1 MNPAGLFLIGGAG
14 LAVVLSIVVWLFSRP
29 RTTVEDPNELRR
41 TLRSLRSSSPG
52 SAAPVHGD
60 GGLRVLGREDR
71 DAQPG
76 RPEDQR
82 DG

>member
-1 MNPAGLFLIGGAG
+1 MNPAVLFLIGGAG

-52 SAAPVHGD
+52 SATPVYGD
-60 GGLRVLGREDR
+60 GGLRVLGQEDW

>member
-1 MNPAGLFLIGGAG
+1 MNPAVLFLIGGAG

-41 TLRSLRSSSPG
+41 TLRSLRSASPG
-52 SAAPVHGD
+52 SATPVQGD
-60 GGLRVLGREDR
+60 GGLRVLGREDW

>member
-1 MNPAGLFLIGGAG
+1 MNPAVLFLIGGAG

-41 TLRSLRSSSPG
+41 TLRSLRSSSPCTG
-52 SAAPVHGD
+52 VAEPGD

>member
-1 MNPAGLFLIGGAG
+1 MNPAVLFLIGGAG

-29 RTTVEDPNELRR
+29 RTTVADPNELRR

-52 SAAPVHGD
+52 SATPVPGA
-60 GGLRVLGREDR
+60 GGLRVLGREDW

>member
-1 MNPAGLFLIGGAG
+1 MNPAVLFLIGGAG

-52 SAAPVHGD
+52 SATPLHVCAIRAG
-60 GGLRVLGREDR
+60 RVTFSSASNSGSK
-71 DAQPG
+71 
-76 RPEDQR
+76 
-82 DG
+82 

>member
-1 MNPAGLFLIGGAG
+1 MNPAVLFLIGGAG
-14 LAVVLSIVVWLFSRP
+14 LAVVLSILVWLFSRP
-29 RTTVEDPNELRR
+29 RTRVEDPNELRR
-41 TLRSLRSSSPG
+41 TLRSLRSSPG
-52 SAAPVHGD
+52 SAMPVHGD

>member
-1 MNPAGLFLIGGAG
+1 MNPAVLFLIGGAG
-14 LAVVLSIVVWLFSRP
+14 LAVVLSILVWLFSRP
-29 RTTVEDPNELRR
+29 RTTGEVPYELRR

-52 SAAPVHGD
+52 SATPVHGD

>member
-1 MNPAGLFLIGGAG
+1 MNPAALFLIGGAG
-14 LAVVLSIVVWLFSRP
+14 MAVVLSIVVWLFSRP

-52 SAAPVHGD
+52 SATPVYGD
-60 GGLRVLGREDR
+60 GGLRVLGQEDW

>member
-1 MNPAGLFLIGGAG
+1 MNPAVLFLIGGAG

-41 TLRSLRSSSPG
+41 TLRSLRSSSPS
-52 SAAPVHGD
+52 SATPVHGD
-60 GGLRVLGREDR
+60 GGLRVLGREDW

>member
-1 MNPAGLFLIGGAG
+1 MNPAVLFLIGGAG

-52 SAAPVHGD
+52 PATPGHGD
-60 GGLRVLGREDR
+60 GGLRGLGREDW

>member
-1 MNPAGLFLIGGAG
+1 MNPAVLFLIGGAG
-14 LAVVLSIVVWLFSRP
+14 LAVVLSIMVWLCRRP
-29 RTTVEDPNELRR
+29 RTRVEDPNELRR
-41 TLRSLRSSSPG
+41 TLRSLRLSSPG
-52 SAAPVHGD
+52 SATPVHGD
-60 GGLRVLGREDR
+60 GGLRVLGREDQ

>member
-1 MNPAGLFLIGGAG
+1 MNPAVLFLIGGAV

-29 RTTVEDPNELRR
+29 RTRVEDPNELRR

-52 SAAPVHGD
+52 SAMPVHGD

>member
-1 MNPAGLFLIGGAG
+1 MNPAVLFLIGGAG
-14 LAVVLSIVVWLFSRP
+14 LAVVLSIVVWLFSQP
-29 RTTVEDPNELRR
+29 RTRVEDPNELRR

-52 SAAPVHGD
+52 SATPVYGD
-60 GGLRVLGREDR
+60 GGLRVLGEEDQ

>member
-1 MNPAGLFLIGGAG
+1 MNPAVLFLIGGAG

-52 SAAPVHGD
+52 SATPVYGD
-60 GGLRVLGREDR
+60 GGLRVLGREDW

>member
-1 MNPAGLFLIGGAG
+1 MNPAVLFLIGGAG

-29 RTTVEDPNELRR
+29 RTRVEDPNELRR

-52 SAAPVHGD
+52 SATPVYGD

-76 RPEDQR
+76 RSEAQR

>member
-1 MNPAGLFLIGGAG
+1 MNPAVLFLIGGAG

-52 SAAPVHGD
+52 SATPVHRD
-60 GGLRVLGREDR
+60 GGLRLLGREDW